1 MNGANRRIRFAAAV
15 LAMALTGMFAV
26 FAAPA
31 SAAPAPAAAPV
42 AANDLGTMTSEVSG
56 TFTDATGTGT
66 FTGTFIPSQFSTD
79 GTNTF
84 ATGVLAGNMVSAD
97 GTSRAVSQQET
108 MQVNQIQA
116 IGCEV
121 LDLVLGPLDLNLLGL
136 VVHLDRVHLN
146 ITAVPGAGNLLGNL
160 LCAIAGL
167 LNPGGS
173 LTQIVALLNQILGL
187 LGL

>member
-1 MNGANRRIRFAAAV
+1 
-15 LAMALTGMFAV
+15 
-26 FAAPA
+26 
-31 SAAPAPAAAPV
+31 
-42 AANDLGTMTSEVSG
+42 
-56 TFTDATGTGT
+56 
-66 FTGTFIPSQFSTD
+66 
-79 GTNTF
+79 
-84 ATGVLAGNMVSAD
+84 
-97 GTSRAVSQQET
+97 

>member
-1 MNGANRRIRFAAAV
+1 MNRSSRRIRFAAAV
-15 LAMALTGMFAV
+15 LAMALTGMFAL
-26 FAAPA
+26 FAGPA
-31 SAAPAPAAAPV
+31 SAAAPAAAPV
-42 AANDLGTMTSEVSG
+42 AANDLGTLTSDVSG
-56 TFTDATGTGT
+56 TFTDAAGAGT
-66 FTGTFIPSQFSTD
+66 FTGTFVPSQFSTD

-84 ATGVLAGNMVSAD
+84 ATGVLSGNMVSAD
-97 GTSRAVSQQET
+97 GTSRAVSQPET
-108 MQVNQIQA
+108 IQVNQIQA

-146 ITAVPGAGNLLGNL
+146 ITAVPGPGNLLGNL

-167 LNPGGS
+167 LNGGGP
-173 LTQIVALLNQILGL
+173 LAQIIALLNQILGL

>member
-1 MNGANRRIRFAAAV
+1 MNRPSRLVRLATAV
-15 LAMALTGMFAV
+15 LAVALTGMFAL
-26 FAAPA
+26 FAGPA
-31 SAAPAPAAAPV
+31 SAAPAAPTAAS
-42 AANDLGTMTSEVSG
+42 DLGTLTSDVSG
-56 TFTDATGTGT
+56 TFTDAAGAGT
-66 FTGTFIPSQFSTD
+66 FTGTFVPSQFSTD

-84 ATGVLAGNMVSAD
+84 ATGVLSGNMVSAD
-97 GTSRAVSQQET
+97 GTTRQVSQTET
-108 MQVNQIQA
+108 MQVSQIQA

-136 VVHLDRVHLN
+136 AVHLDRVHLN

-160 LCAIAGL
+160 ICAIAGL